1 MITADAT
8 IVFRGG
14 AMMDIELDDEERI
27 ALEKG
32 WIDHRSNPASIPSVN
47 LSYKEGSGS
56 IKLDWLA
63 VAGVFVLNR

>member
-1 MITADAT
+1 
-8 IVFRGG
+8 
-14 AMMDIELDDEERI
+14 MDIELDDEERI